1 MKRRVHIAVEDPEV
15 RERVARLLSTD
26 PELDVVWANGT
37 NGANE
42 QLTARE
48 LEVLRLMAEG
58 LGNKIIANE
67 LGISTHT
74 VKFHVAAIFTKLDVH
89 SRTEAVA
96 AGIRNG
102 LVPL

>member
-1 MKRRVHIAVEDPEV
+1 VEDPEV